1 MRIRVVRSA
10 ESLPAGVPRS
20 GTKVG
25 DPEKAMAGLRRALGG
40 LARRGGRADVV
51 SRRSAQKTIEVFG
64 APLTVREVVSRI
76 IADVRADGDAA
87 VARYTRKL
95 DDVSLRPSGFRVPKE
110 TIEAAP
116 ASVSQ
121 ELMKTLTTAAKRIRE
136 FQQLIK
142 KDSAEPKITAE
153 GAVLEVRY
161 RPLKRVAVH
170 VPGWA
175 AAYPSSV
182 LMCVVP
188 ARVAGVPQIAMCTPP
203 QRNGAV
209 APAVLAAANL
219 VGVDEVYQI
228 GGAQAIAALALGTET
243 IPRVDKIVGPGNAF
257 VTEAKRQLFGEV
269 GIDILAGPSEV
280 VIIADDTAP
289 ADYVAADMLSQAEHD
304 PGCAVLITT
313 SDKLVKKVQAS
324 LDVQLTDLDRW
335 ETAQAALERYGLI
348 VVTQTLDEAAQL
360 ADFFAPE
367 HLEVITKQPRVLA
380 SKISNAGAIFLG
392 PNTPEAVG
400 DYIAGPSHVLPTGG
414 AARFQSGLSV
424 RDFIKGTS
432 IVSYTREALKS
443 VADDVVRIA
452 EVEGLSAHVSS
463 ILARFQARPKP

>member
-1 MRIRVVRSA
+1 MKIRIIRSA
-10 ESLPAGVPRS
+10 AS
-20 GTKVG
+20 
-25 DPEKAMAGLRRALGG
+25 DPEKAIAALRHALGG
-40 LARRGGRADVV
+40 RSDVV
-51 SRRSAQKTIEVFG
+51 SRRSAQKTIDVFG
-64 APLTVREVVSRI
+64 EPLSVREIVSRI
-76 IADVRADGDAA
+76 IADVRADGDGA
-87 VARYTRKL
+87 VSRYTRKL
-95 DDVSLRPSGFRVPKE
+95 DDVSLRPAEFRVPKE
-110 TIEAAP
+110 TIR
-116 ASVSQ
+116 ASLDSISKD
-121 ELMKTLTTAAKRIRE
+121 LLKSLTTAEKRVRE
-136 FQQLIK
+136 FQELIK
-142 KDSAEPKITAE
+142 KDWAEPKITAE

-175 AAYPSSV
+175 ASYPSSV

-188 ARVAGVPQIAMCTPP
+188 ARVAGVQQIAMCTPP
-203 QRNGAV
+203 QRKGSV
-209 APAVLAAANL
+209 APAVLAAAAL
-219 VGVDEVYQI
+219 TGVDEIYQI
-228 GGAQAIAALALGTET
+228 GGAQAIAAMALGTDT

-280 VIIADDTAP
+280 AIIADDTAP

-313 SDKLVKKVQAS
+313 SEKLAKKVQSS
-324 LDVQLTDLDRW
+324 LEVQLTDLDRW
-335 ETAQAALERYGLI
+335 EPAQAALERYGLMVI
-348 VVTQTLDEAAQL
+348 TQTLDEAARL

-367 HLEVITKQPRVLA
+367 HLEVMTKHPRVVA
-380 SKISNAGAIFLG
+380 SKVSNAGAIFLG